1 MRDLSQYEAVKGQM
15 VSRYARRQ
23 DVGRDAIEEFYT
35 AVSGGDYF
43 VPPEPREDGFAGDM
57 LFGNG

>member
-1 MRDLSQYEAVKGQM
+1 M
-15 VSRYARRQ
+15 VSRYARGQ